1 MLIRVPILLIWTWID
16 QISTWIEQIRLENNF
31 EKNDFKLL
39 AVSFVVIVSI
49 NLIRIRIVKSI
60 RGEEPVPAAKTSVQT
75 NCQRDAT
82 CPIIEEIKSTDD
94 QDDQDDDINDQYED
108 EDNEED
114 AQNKTASK
122 SDSGVGTIIQSVSNC
137 TIKTSPGKMSR
148 WQELIEEGEVLNR
161 QKFDMEPKEW
171 VRKKRLVFG
180 ILPGSATDETGASS
194 MSPMTKHLF
203 KRK

>member
-1 MLIRVPILLIWTWID
+1 
-16 QISTWIEQIRLENNF
+16 
-31 EKNDFKLL
+31 LL

-60 RGEEPVPAAKTSVQT
+60 RGEPVPAAKTSVQT

-94 QDDQDDDINDQYED
+94 FVNEGQDDQDDDINDQYED
-108 EDNEED
+108 EDYEED

-122 SDSGVGTIIQSVSNC
+122 SDSGVGTIVQSVSNC
-137 TIKTSPGKMSR
+137 TITTSGKMSR

-180 ILPGSATDETGASS
+180 ILHGSATDETGASS

>member
-49 NLIRIRIVKSI
+49 NLIRIKIVKSI
-60 RGEEPVPAAKTSVQT
+60 RGEPVPAAKTSVQT

-94 QDDQDDDINDQYED
+94 FVNEGPEDQ
-108 EDNEED
+108 
-114 AQNKTASK
+114 
-122 SDSGVGTIIQSVSNC
+122 
-137 TIKTSPGKMSR
+137 GK
-148 WQELIEEGEVLNR
+148 
-161 QKFDMEPKEW
+161 
-171 VRKKRLVFG
+171 
-180 ILPGSATDETGASS
+180 
-194 MSPMTKHLF
+194 
-203 KRK
+203 

>member
-60 RGEEPVPAAKTSVQT
+60 RGGEPVPAAKTSVQT

-94 QDDQDDDINDQYED
+94 QDDQ
-108 EDNEED
+108 
-114 AQNKTASK
+114 
-122 SDSGVGTIIQSVSNC
+122 
-137 TIKTSPGKMSR
+137 GK
-148 WQELIEEGEVLNR
+148 
-161 QKFDMEPKEW
+161 
-171 VRKKRLVFG
+171 
-180 ILPGSATDETGASS
+180 
-194 MSPMTKHLF
+194 
-203 KRK
+203 